1 MTLLV
6 GVLALLG
13 GSAWVPD
20 FGRLVLAGCAVD
32 LRQAAGFSSAGG
44 AGSRQAEVG
53 GGAVSRKRCR
63 PCAES

>member
-44 AGSRQAEVG
+44 AGGCG
-53 GGAVSRKRCR
+53 GGGVSGGAAGRSAAALVR
-63 PCAES
+63 